1 MNTALLHKGAFC
13 DAPCLRYRWHPLH
26 LPSHCVCDVKFTV
39 EHSLNCHRGGL
50 PIVRHNEVRDITADL
65 MSEVCHGVG
74 KEPELQPVTEETFA
88 HRTGNREDGARAD
101 VVAESFSEQNW
112 QRAFFDIRVFN
123 PFRT

>member
-13 DAPCLRYRWHPLH
+13 DAPCLRYRWHPQH

-39 EHSLNCHRGGL
+39 EHSLNCHRGL

-88 HRTGNREDGARAD
+88 HRTVNREDGARAD
-101 VVAESFSEQNW
+101 VVTESFSEQNW